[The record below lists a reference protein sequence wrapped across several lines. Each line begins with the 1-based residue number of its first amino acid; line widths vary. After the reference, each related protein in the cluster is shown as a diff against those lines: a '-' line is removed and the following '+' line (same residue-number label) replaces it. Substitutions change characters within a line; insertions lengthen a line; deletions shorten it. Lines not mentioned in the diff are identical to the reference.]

1 MRTLVE
7 VLIDE
12 QEAELMV
19 KLRDKVNPLSLDDV
33 QKMRQSDLEVS
44 DQISHSIVMTVCLGP
59 TRRSQ

>member
-1 MRTLVE
+1 M
-7 VLIDE
+7 DG
-12 QEAELMV
+12 QEAEPMA